1 MKSIKQ
7 KKQPIREQSNETKPN
22 DTKPTN
28 CECIN
33 PPNKQIANTI
43 VTHKTNKF
51 MQIQMEPNQTHK
63 PIVFFLTKLK
73 HQMYSKYIANQT
85 NMMGGLQ
92 TKEKDNTHVKQN
104 SYQSLKNTNFTF
116 IQW

>member
-1 MKSIKQ
+1 MKSIKH
-7 KKQPIREQSNETKPN
+7 KKQPIREESNETKPN
-22 DTKPTN
+22 DTKLTN

-33 PPNKQIANTI
+33 SPNKRIHANWNGT
-43 VTHKTNKF
+43 KSNPQTN
-51 MQIQMEPNQTHK
+51 
-63 PIVFFLTKLK
+63 
-73 HQMYSKYIANQT
+73 IANQT
-85 NMMGGLQ
+85 NMMCGQQ